1 MVADGKVY
9 LPNEDGQVVVLA
21 ATKEKEELGT
31 MEFYTPIYSSPVVAK
46 DVLYV
51 ATQTHLY
58 AMKKGGK

>member
-1 MVADGKVY
+1 MADSKVY
-9 LPNEDGQVVVLA
+9 LPNEDGQVVVLS

-46 DVLYV
+46 NVLYV

-58 AMKKGGK
+58 ALKKGGE

>member
-1 MVADGKVY
+1 
-9 LPNEDGQVVVLA
+9 VVVLA